1 MSLVRPTPPTTAGGD
16 PGAHA
21 GTPAPA
27 SAPFTA
33 AGQPPLPA
41 PVDLPTAELLRAGER
56 ALEWI
61 AGYLEH
67 PERFPVLAQVEPGAL
82 TALLPRS
89 APDDPEPLDRILDD
103 FERLIVPAITHWNHP
118 GFMGYFGISGSI
130 PGILGELLTAALNV
144 NAMLWRTSPAGTELE
159 EVALRWLGEMLGLG
173 PDFQGGIQD
182 TASTSTLTALA
193 AAREAV
199 PGLDVRV
206 KGLAGRPEVGP
217 LVLYASAEAH
227 SSVDRAAI
235 VLGLGTSGVSKVAV
249 DEQYRMD
256 VGDLERRIAA
266 DRAAGRLPFAVVA
279 TVGTTSTTSIDPVP
293 EIAAVCAREN
303 LWLHVDAA
311 YGGAAA
317 VLPEMRHVLAGCDR
331 ADSLVVNPHKWIFIP
346 VDCSALYCRRP
357 DVLTGATSLVPE
369 YLRTA
374 EAGQARNLMD
384 WGHPL
389 GRRFRA
395 LKLWMVL
402 RAYGREGI
410 MARIREHLRLAQVA
424 AALVDEADDL
434 ERLAPVPFSTVCLR
448 ALPRD
453 LRARTGEEAV
463 EHYLSRLNMQTLEAV
478 NKSGEVF
485 LSHTGLRGRTAIRLA
500 IGNLR
505 TEERHV
511 RRGIALVREH
521 ASRLDAELR
530 PAALR

>member
-1 MSLVRPTPPTTAGGD
+1 VIERSSTSPIAARSQPPA
-16 PGAHA
+16 
-21 GTPAPA
+21 APA
-27 SAPFTA
+27 APLTC
-33 AGQPPLPA
+33 
-41 PVDLPTAELLRAGER
+41 DLPTGEFMQAGER
-56 ALEWI
+56 VLDWI
-61 AGYLEH
+61 ADYLDH
-67 PERFPVLAQVEPGAL
+67 PERYPVLARIEPGAL
-82 TALLPRS
+82 KAALPSS
-89 APDDPEPLDRILDD
+89 APEQPEPLADILDD

-159 EVALRWLGEMLGLG
+159 EVALGWLRELIGL
-173 PDFQGGIQD
+173 PPAFQGAIQD

-206 KGLAGRPEVGP
+206 KGLAGRSDVGP

-235 VLGLGTSGVSKVAV
+235 VLGIGTDGVSKVAT
-249 DEQYRMD
+249 DQAYRMD
-256 VGDLERRIAA
+256 VGDLAERIAA
-266 DRAAGRLPFAVVA
+266 DRARGRTPFAVVA

-293 EIAAVCAREN
+293 AIADLCAREK
-303 LWLHVDAA
+303 LWLHIDAA

-317 VLPEMRHVLAGCDR
+317 VLPEMRRVLQGCDR

-346 VDCSALYCRRP
+346 IDCSALYCRRP
-357 DVLTGATSLVPE
+357 EILTGATSLVPE

-402 RAYGREGI
+402 RAYGRAGI

-424 AALVDEADDL
+424 TALVDEAADL
-434 ERLAPVPFSTVCLR
+434 ERMAPVEFSTVCFRVRPPALTPR
-448 ALPRD
+448 ADEEPVRD
-453 LRARTGEEAV
+453 
-463 EHYLSRLNMQTLEAV
+463 YLNTLNSATLEAV
-478 NKSGEVF
+478 NRSGEVF
-485 LSHTGLRGRTAIRLA
+485 LSHTGLRGRTAIRLS

-511 RRGIALVREH
+511 RRAIALVREE
-521 ASRLDAELR
+521 AARLDADRRPSTLR
-530 PAALR
+530 

>member
-1 MSLVRPTPPTTAGGD
+1 MIERSTPPAASTPRGTAPALPATADLPTTELVQAGERVLEWIAAYLD
-16 PGAHA
+16 HPERYPVLAQIEPGFLKQAL
-21 GTPAPA
+21 PA
-27 SAPFTA
+27 SAPET
-33 AGQPPLPA
+33 G
-41 PVDLPTAELLRAGER
+41 
-56 ALEWI
+56 
-61 AGYLEH
+61 
-67 PERFPVLAQVEPGAL
+67 
-82 TALLPRS
+82 
-89 APDDPEPLDRILDD
+89 EPLDRILDD
-103 FERLIVPAITHWNHP
+103 FERWIVPATTHWNHP

-159 EVALRWLGEMLGLG
+159 EVALGWLRELIGLPPAFAG
-173 PDFQGGIQD
+173 AIQD

-206 KGLAGRPEVGP
+206 KGLAGRPDIGP

-235 VLGLGTSGVSKVAV
+235 VLGIGTEGVSKVAT
-249 DEQYRMD
+249 DDAFRMNPD
-256 VGDLERRIAA
+256 DLAQRIAA
-266 DRAAGRLPFAVVA
+266 DRARGRTPFAVVA

-293 EIAAVCAREN
+293 AIADISAREQ

-317 VLPEMRHVLAGCDR
+317 ILPEMRHVLAGCDR

-346 VDCSALYCRRP
+346 IDCSALYCRRP

-402 RAYGREGI
+402 RAYGRQGI

-424 AALVDEADDL
+424 AGLVDEATDL
-434 ERLAPVPFSTVCLR
+434 ERLAPVEFSTICFRVRPADLASR
-448 ALPRD
+448 A
-453 LRARTGEEAV
+453 EEEPV
-463 EHYLSRLNMQTLEAV
+463 RNYLNTLNQAALEAV
-478 NKSGEVF
+478 NRTGEVF
-485 LSHTGLRGRTAIRLA
+485 LSHTGLGGRTAIRLS

-511 RRGIALVREH
+511 RRAIALAREMG
-521 ASRLDAELR
+521 ARVDQAER